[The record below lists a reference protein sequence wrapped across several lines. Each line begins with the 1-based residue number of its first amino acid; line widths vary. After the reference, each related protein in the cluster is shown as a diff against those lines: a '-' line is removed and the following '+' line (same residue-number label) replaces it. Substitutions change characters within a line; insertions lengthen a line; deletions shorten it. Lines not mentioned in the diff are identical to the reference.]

1 MSQSLE
7 RTQHAQLSKFIKAI
21 SARDT
26 ATLASQFALS
36 QKIISEIY
44 ELIPTYFSTKLKL
57 SAPPNTQNPEK
68 TNTPLTTIYDTSD
81 GDIAVE
87 CFIFENNEP
96 SEAILHVSFFAH
108 SPDKLIYEFIDS

>member
-1 MSQSLE
+1 MPLALDSTKY
-7 RTQHAQLSKFIKAI
+7 TQLNNFIYAI

-36 QKIISEIY
+36 RKIIPEIY
-44 ELIPTYFSTKLKL
+44 KQIPTYFSTSSKL
-57 SAPPNTQNPEK
+57 SAPPNTQNPDK
-68 TNTPLTTIYDTSD
+68 TDIPLLTIYDTGD

-87 CFIFENNEP
+87 CFILENNEP

>member
-1 MSQSLE
+1 MPPALDSTKY
-7 RTQHAQLSKFIKAI
+7 TQLNNFIDAI

-26 ATLASQFALS
+26 ATLASQLALS
-36 QKIISEIY
+36 RKIISEIY
-44 ELIPTYFSTKLKL
+44 KQIPTYFSTSSKL
-57 SAPPNTQNPEK
+57 SAPPNTQNPDK
-68 TNTPLTTIYDTSD
+68 TDIPLLTIYDTGD

-87 CFIFENNEP
+87 CFIPENNEP